1 MSISILRGSTEQF
14 QWGEEVNLQERKE
27 FKRKPRT
34 ISNKYGR
41 FVQCRDRKKLGTSEK
56 KRTTAEPSLTKLA
69 NEEGAG
75 VVVAAAAAPKR
86 LGAMMD
92 GLGLFSV
99 FSRPP
104 LGGLRTANG
113 LLLATANFGLANIDP
128 AVRHT
133 HTHTEKNKHTHAHA
147 TKTRLL
153 SQLNEYAMR
162 VRLITV
168 KPGLEMRRNL
178 PRLPTR
184 VDHCF
189 GSDSAVF
196 AKHREWREDW

>member
-1 MSISILRGSTEQF
+1 M
-14 QWGEEVNLQERKE
+14 
-27 FKRKPRT
+27 
-34 ISNKYGR
+34 
-41 FVQCRDRKKLGTSEK
+41 
-56 KRTTAEPSLTKLA
+56 TKLA

-196 AKHREWREDW
+196 AKHREWRED